1 MKKIFNSKILLSV
14 LSLVLIAAMALSFS
28 ACSNN
33 DGNNTT
39 TTTESTTNAVEKTF
53 TFIAVDIDGT
63 EKTFTVTSDADN
75 LADALLDEG
84 LITGTEGDY
93 GLMVESVDGITHTYE
108 GDGIYWALYVGDE
121 MSMVGA
127 SSVEITDGAEYS
139 FVATK

>member
-1 MKKIFNSKILLSV
+1 MKKIFSSKILLSV

-33 DGNNTT
+33 DGNNP
-39 TTTESTTNAVEKTF
+39 EGSNNNVEKTF

-63 EKTFTVTSDADN
+63 KESFTVTSDASN
-75 LADALLDEG
+75 LADALLQEG

-93 GLMVESVDGITHTYE
+93 GLMVDSVNGITHTYE

-127 SSVEITDGAEYS
+127 SSIEITDGAEYS